1 MSELHAANPTE
12 RVQALLRLTQRLTQL
27 LEEETRLFKARRPQ
41 DALGLQ
47 DEKSQLANVYR
58 AEVARTKQ
66 DPTRFAN
73 APAPLKTMLRDATQA
88 FHTALAENGRVVNAL
103 KTVTEGVVK
112 AIADEAARQ
121 RSAPAGYGP
130 GANRPNTPTQG
141 FALAVNRTA

>member
-12 RVQALLRLTQRLTQL
+12 RLQALLRLTQRLTEL
-27 LEEETRLFKARRPQ
+27 LEEETRLFKAKRPQ

-47 DEKSQLANVYR
+47 DEKTQLANVYR

-66 DPTRFAN
+66 DPTRFAT
-73 APAPLKTMLRDATQA
+73 APAQLKPLLREATQA
-88 FHTALAENGRVVNAL
+88 FHAALSENGHVVNAL

-130 GANRPNTPTQG
+130 GAAHPSTPPKG